1 MLPVNVQGRL
11 NSQQDH
17 LPRQEICS
25 SHLAVYSCLEFLACG
40 HQHWSLVCRV
50 RSFLSPANPG
60 ITAAEALT
68 APFFTFDQEDEIVLE
83 V

>member
-1 MLPVNVQGRL
+1 MKLIGTLTMKPL
-11 NSQQDH
+11 
-17 LPRQEICS
+17 L
-25 SHLAVYSCLEFLACG
+25 
-40 HQHWSLVCRV
+40 CRV

-68 APFFTFDQEDEIVLE
+68 APFFTFDQGDDILLE